1 MDEGKL
7 LGRGLGF
14 PPRIG
19 PDGRVVWSAGA
30 QNIREA
36 IRIILL
42 TEPQERLLLPQFGG
56 GLQSFLFKPNTVT
69 THRLIEERITQE
81 LTRWEPRITLEKV
94 AVKHAPDDDQAA
106 LVTIN
111 YKLVTT
117 GAGDQV
123 NLTVQLAG

>member
-42 TEPQERLLLPQFGG
+42 TEPQERLLLPEFGG
-56 GLQSFLFKPNTVT
+56 GLQSFLFKPNAVT
-69 THRLIEERITQE
+69 THRLIEKRITQE
-81 LTRWEPRITLEKV
+81 LTRWEPRITLEGV
-94 AVKHAPDDDQAA
+94 TVKHAPDDDQAA
-106 LVTIN
+106 IVTIN

-123 NLTVQLAG
+123 NLTVKLAG